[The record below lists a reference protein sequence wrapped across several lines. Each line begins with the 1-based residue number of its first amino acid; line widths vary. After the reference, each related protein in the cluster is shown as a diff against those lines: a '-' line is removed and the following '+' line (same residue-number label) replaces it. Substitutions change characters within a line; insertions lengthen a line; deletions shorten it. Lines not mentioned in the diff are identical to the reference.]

1 MDRFEFGE
9 YRAVALLGE
18 NGAGRAYLARAG
30 SGPLVVVKTL
40 DPGLPDEP
48 ALRERLRHEGRAAR
62 TVHGPFTAAVLDAG
76 PDAEPPWLAA
86 EYCAGPSVSEA
97 VAGLGPLASDDLA
110 ALGAALALALTAIH
124 TAGLVHRGL
133 KPANVLVTREGPRVL
148 DFGRPA
154 PGHGELVGSPGF
166 LAPEQ
171 ITYATEP
178 AAPCDVFALGALL
191 VLAATGRNPHG
202 AGTAPKIVHRTLH
215 EQPDLVGL
223 PDAEWAG
230 FLALCL
236 AKEPGARPT
245 VPDVLAW
252 CGARAADR
260 PWWRGPDAGALI
272 DTHEESVRQRIAEAQ
287 EEAEAARTG
296 TPIKTYWGQ

>member
-9 YRAVALLGE
+9 YRAVALLSE
-18 NGAGRAYLARAG
+18 SGAGRAYLARAG

-40 DPGLPDEP
+40 DPQVADEP
-48 ALRERLRHEGRAAR
+48 VLRERLRHEARAAR
-62 TVHGPFTAAVLDAG
+62 TVRGPFTAAVLGAD

-97 VAGLGPLASDDLA
+97 VAGLGPLASEDLA

-124 TAGLVHRGL
+124 AAGLVHRGL
-133 KPANVLVTREGPRVL
+133 KPANVLITREGPHVL

-154 PGHGELVGSPGF
+154 PADGDVIGSPGF

-202 AGTAPKIVHRTLH
+202 AGTAPKIVHHTLH

-223 PDAEWAG
+223 PNAEWTG
-230 FLALCL
+230 FLARCL
-236 AKEPGARPT
+236 AKEPAARPT
-245 VPDVLAW
+245 VPEVLAW
-252 CGARAADR
+252 SGARAAEQ
-260 PWWRGPDAGALI
+260 PWWLGPDAGALI
-272 DTHEESVRQRIAEAQ
+272 DTHEESVRQRITEAQ
-287 EEAEAARTG
+287 EEADAARAG
-296 TPIKTYWGQ
+296 TPRTSYWGP